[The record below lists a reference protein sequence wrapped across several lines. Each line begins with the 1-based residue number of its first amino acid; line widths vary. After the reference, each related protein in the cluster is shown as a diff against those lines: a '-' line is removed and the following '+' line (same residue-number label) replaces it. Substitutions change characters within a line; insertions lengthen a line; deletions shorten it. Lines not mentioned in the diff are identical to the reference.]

1 MSDLRVK
8 PNIENGDLSKQKGK
22 KTELAL
28 ALEHESSPEMKQ
40 FEDSLHSVFRVNH
53 NTKKE

>member
-1 MSDLRVK
+1 MSDPRVK
-8 PNIENGDLSKQKGK
+8 PNMENRDLPKQKGK
-22 KTELAL
+22 KTEWEL

-40 FEDSLHSVFRVNH
+40 FEDSLHSVFRLNH